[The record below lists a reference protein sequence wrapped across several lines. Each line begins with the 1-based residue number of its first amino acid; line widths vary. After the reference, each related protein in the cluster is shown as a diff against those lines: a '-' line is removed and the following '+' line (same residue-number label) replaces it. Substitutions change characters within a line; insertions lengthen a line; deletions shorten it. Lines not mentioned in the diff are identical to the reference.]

1 MYTGI
6 DSEPGAGAAGRR
18 AADYLRHR
26 WRRHTGAA
34 ITVPRRRYLAAARG
48 PQARRRVRAHGIAG
62 GEDAG
67 MRILEWACLDA
78 QARAAVLRRPSFATA
93 GETSAGV
100 VAILAAVAAPGA
112 EALRD
117 SGHRIDGL
125 DLVAFAAAAPK
136 LPSAKHAA

>member
-78 QARAAVLRRPSFATA
+78 QARAAVLQRPSFATA
-93 GETSAGV
+93 GRRA
-100 VAILAAVAAPGA
+100 
-112 EALRD
+112 R
-117 SGHRIDGL
+117 GL
-125 DLVAFAAAAPK
+125 SRS
-136 LPSAKHAA
+136 LPRRSEERRVGKERVSTCRARWSPVH